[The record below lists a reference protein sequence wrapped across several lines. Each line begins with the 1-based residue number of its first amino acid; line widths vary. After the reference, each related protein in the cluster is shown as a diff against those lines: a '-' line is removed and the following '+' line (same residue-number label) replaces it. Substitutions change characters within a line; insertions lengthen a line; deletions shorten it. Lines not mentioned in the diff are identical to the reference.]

1 MTSSSPTPSAP
12 AAAPS
17 ERPAAVG
24 PDAGAAATPGSS
36 APERPS
42 SAAPPRPSGDV
53 GTASQASAA
62 ASGPAATPAATPV
75 AEPAAPADDWRR
87 RLARW
92 WAEFS
97 LQTKLLAVATLVVS
111 LLMTGITFFA
121 LNGIQQDARMS
132 DTRYARD
139 LGLLLSANVTPLVA
153 QGNDRELAAV
163 AERFWR
169 SSRSLRYIVFAD
181 ADGVIY
187 LGIPMG
193 NGSTGGPGEELLSRR
208 LELPV
213 ELQRRPDNP
222 LVRQHLTPDGQV
234 TDVFVPILVD
244 DRYLGVV
251 ALGIN
256 PNETLLA
263 SAALSREVTVAVFI
277 SIWVLVILGSVFN
290 ALTITRPVK
299 ELLRGVRAIAGGDF
313 AARIALPVGG
323 ELGELLQ
330 GFNTMASQLEA
341 YKAANIEEL
350 RAEQGKQQSLIAT
363 MADGAVLLDEEGRLV
378 LANPTARRLF
388 RWEGRKLEGSDL
400 EEELPDR
407 LAMELH
413 GPLSSLVASDRDSAD
428 VRVSLGEPARTLRI
442 VLQSV
447 RDASGESL
455 KGIAMTI
462 QDLTREVELNAA
474 QSRFIS
480 NVSHELRTPLFNIKS
495 YVETLHDLGDQLSE
509 EETRE
514 FLGIANAETDRL
526 TRLVN
531 DVLDLSRLESDR
543 VWQLEPLEVV
553 PAIEQTLRTYRLNA
567 EDRGVAL
574 VLEADPALPRV
585 LGNWDLLLQVFDN
598 LVGNALKF
606 TKSGGALMLRV
617 YPWPDSCRLE
627 PGTAPGDSPTCA
639 LTSPLPRLRIEIA
652 DTGCGISAADQE
664 RIFERFFR
672 VENAVHTE
680 AGTGLG
686 LSIVRGILEKHGTR
700 VKMASE
706 PGVGTTF
713 WFDLPLE
720 QSDADELKLQA
731 ERRSYDR
738 DGMKA

>member
-1 MTSSSPTPSAP
+1 MADPGGP
-12 AAAPS
+12 A
-17 ERPAAVG
+17 V
-24 PDAGAAATPGSS
+24 AGAALPG
-36 APERPS
+36 EN
-42 SAAPPRPSGDV
+42 
-53 GTASQASAA
+53 TAQPLSWPASAA
-62 ASGPAATPAATPV
+62 AASAAANSTPAWLEA
-75 AEPAAPADDWRR
+75 
-87 RLARW
+87 LARW

-111 LLMTGITFFA
+111 LLMTGITFFS
-121 LNGIQQDARMS
+121 LNSIQQDARIS

-153 QGNDRELAAV
+153 QGDDRELAAV
-163 AERFWR
+163 AERFWQ

-193 NGSTGGPGEELLSRR
+193 NGGEGTPPAGEQLLSRR
-208 LELPV
+208 LELPAD
-213 ELQRRPDNP
+213 LQRRPDNP
-222 LVRQHLTPDGQV
+222 LIRQHLTPDGQV
-234 TDVFVPILVD
+234 TDVFVPMVSG

-256 PNETLLA
+256 PNETLLVS
-263 SAALSREVTVAVFI
+263 SALTREVTVAVFV
-277 SIWVLVILGSVFN
+277 SIWVLVILGSVIN
-290 ALTITRPVK
+290 ALTIIRPVK
-299 ELLRGVRAIAGGDF
+299 ELLRGVRSIAGGNFDT
-313 AARIALPVGG
+313 RIALPVGG
-323 ELGELLQ
+323 ELGELLE
-330 GFNTMASQLEA
+330 GFNTMASQLEV

-350 RAEQGKQQSLIAT
+350 RAEQVKQQSLIAT
-363 MADGAVLLDEEGRLV
+363 MADGAVLLDADGRIVLV
-378 LANPTARRLF
+378 NPTARRLF
-388 RWEGRKLEGSDL
+388 RWEARNLEGN
-400 EEELPDR
+400 EVIGVLPDR
-407 LAMELH
+407 LAMELA
-413 GPLSSLVASDRDSAD
+413 GALQNLISSERESTD
-428 VRVSLGEPARTLRI
+428 VRCSFGEPPRTLRI

-447 RDASGESL
+447 RDASGEVL

-495 YVETLHDLGDQLSE
+495 YVETLHDYNDQLSDE
-509 EETRE
+509 QKQE

-543 VWQLEPLEVV
+543 VWELEPLEVG

-567 EDRGVAL
+567 GDKGVDL
-574 VLEADPALPRV
+574 GFDADPQLPRV

-606 TKSGGALMLRV
+606 TSPGGALRLRA
-617 YPWPDSCRLE
+617 YPWPDQCVLDPDSL
-627 PGTAPGDSPTCA
+627 TGDNPSCA

-652 DTGCGISAADQE
+652 DSGCGIDAADQE
-664 RIFERFFR
+664 RIFERFYR
-672 VENAVHTE
+672 VENAVHIE

-686 LSIVRGILEKHGTR
+686 LSIVHGILEKHGTQVR
-700 VKMASE
+700 MASE
-706 PGVGTTF
+706 SGVGTTF

-720 QSDADELKLQA
+720 HSDSDELALQA
-731 ERRSYDR
+731 ERRGYDR
-738 DGMKA
+738 AREGEVQTLRG

>member
-1 MTSSSPTPSAP
+1 MLPSSPTTMADPGGP
-12 AAAPS
+12 AAA
-17 ERPAAVG
+17 
-24 PDAGAAATPGSS
+24 GAELSGENS
-36 APERPS
+36 AQSLGWP
-42 SAAPPRPSGDV
+42 
-53 GTASQASAA
+53 ASAA
-62 ASGPAATPAATPV
+62 AATAAANSTPAWLEA
-75 AEPAAPADDWRR
+75 
-87 RLARW
+87 LARW

-111 LLMTGITFFA
+111 LLMTGITFFS
-121 LNGIQQDARMS
+121 LNSIQQDARIS

-153 QGNDRELAAV
+153 QGDDRELAAV
-163 AERFWR
+163 AERFWQ

-193 NGSTGGPGEELLSRR
+193 NGGEGTPPAGEQLLSRR
-208 LELPV
+208 LELPAD
-213 ELQRRPDNP
+213 LQRRPDNP
-222 LVRQHLTPDGQV
+222 LIRQHLTPDGQV
-234 TDVFVPILVD
+234 TDVFVPMVSG

-256 PNETLLA
+256 PNETLLVS
-263 SAALSREVTVAVFI
+263 SALTREVTVAVFV
-277 SIWVLVILGSVFN
+277 SIWVLVILGSVIN
-290 ALTITRPVK
+290 ALTIIRPVK
-299 ELLRGVRAIAGGDF
+299 ELLRGVRSIAGGNF
-313 AARIALPVGG
+313 NTRIALPVGG
-323 ELGELLQ
+323 ELGELLE
-330 GFNTMASQLEA
+330 GFNTMASQLEV

-350 RAEQGKQQSLIAT
+350 RAEQVKQQSLIAT
-363 MADGAVLLDEEGRLV
+363 MADGAVLLDAEGRIVLV
-378 LANPTARRLF
+378 NPTARRLF
-388 RWEGRKLEGSDL
+388 RWEARNLEGN
-400 EEELPDR
+400 EVIGELPDR
-407 LAMELH
+407 LAMELA
-413 GPLSSLVASDRDSAD
+413 GALQNLISSERESTD
-428 VRVSLGEPARTLRI
+428 VRCSFGEPPRTLRI

-447 RDASGESL
+447 RDASGEVL

-495 YVETLHDLGDQLSE
+495 YVETLHDYNDQLSDE
-509 EETRE
+509 QKQE

-543 VWQLEPLEVV
+543 VWELEPFEVG

-567 EDRGVAL
+567 GEKGVDL
-574 VLEADPALPRV
+574 GFDADPQLPRV

-606 TKSGGALMLRV
+606 TPPGGALRLRA
-617 YPWPDSCRLE
+617 YPWPDQCVLDPDSR
-627 PGTAPGDSPTCA
+627 PGDNPNCA

-652 DTGCGISAADQE
+652 DSGCGIAAADQE
-664 RIFERFFR
+664 RIFERFYR

-686 LSIVRGILEKHGTR
+686 LSIVRGILEKHGTQVR
-700 VKMASE
+700 MASE
-706 PGVGTTF
+706 SGVGTTF

-720 QSDADELKLQA
+720 HSDSDELALQA
-731 ERRSYDR
+731 ERRGYDR
-738 DGMKA
+738 AREGELQALKG

>member
-1 MTSSSPTPSAP
+1 VSSSAPSAP
-12 AAAPS
+12 GS
-17 ERPAAVG
+17 LPA
-24 PDAGAAATPGSS
+24 
-36 APERPS
+36 
-42 SAAPPRPSGDV
+42 
-53 GTASQASAA
+53 
-62 ASGPAATPAATPV
+62 
-75 AEPAAPADDWRR
+75 AEPATPSWRR
-87 RLARW
+87 ALAHW

-153 QGNDRELAAV
+153 SGNDEELAAV

-169 SSRSLRYIVFAD
+169 TSRSLRYIVFAD
-181 ADGVIY
+181 AEGLIY

-193 NGSTGGPGEELLSRR
+193 NGTSPPGGDQLLSRR
-208 LELPV
+208 LELPPD
-213 ELQRRPDNP
+213 LQRRPDNP
-222 LVRQHLTPDGQV
+222 LIRQHLTPDGQV
-234 TDVFVPILVD
+234 TDVFVPIVRD

-263 SAALSREVTVAVFI
+263 SAALTREVTVAVFI

-299 ELLRGVRAIAGGDF
+299 ELLRGVRSIAGGNF
-313 AARIALPVGG
+313 ETRIALPVGG
-323 ELGELLQ
+323 ELGELLE
-330 GFNTMASQLEA
+330 GFNTMASQLEV

-350 RAEQGKQQSLIAT
+350 TAAQVKQQSLIAT
-363 MADGAVLLDEEGRLV
+363 MADGAVLLDAAGNIV

-388 RWEGRKLEGSDL
+388 RWEGRNLEGSELID
-400 EEELPDR
+400 ELPDR

-413 GPLSSLVASDRDSAD
+413 GLLDSLISNDKDSAD
-428 VRVSLGEPARTLRI
+428 VRCSFGEPARTLRI

-447 RDASGESL
+447 RDASGETL

-474 QSRFIS
+474 QGRFIS

-495 YVETLHDLGDQLSE
+495 YVETLHDLGDQLSKE
-509 EETRE
+509 EQQE
-514 FLGIANAETDRL
+514 FLAIANAETDRL

-531 DVLDLSRLESDR
+531 DVLDLSRLESER
-543 VWQLEPLEVV
+543 VWELEPVEVG

-567 EDRGVAL
+567 EDKGVSLGFVA
-574 VLEADPALPRV
+574 EAQLPRV

-606 TKSGGALMLRV
+606 TPKGGSLMLRA
-617 YPWPDSCRLE
+617 YPWPDLCLLD
-627 PGTAPGDSPTCA
+627 PGNSPGENPTCA
-639 LTSPLPRLRIEIA
+639 ITSPLPRLRIEIA
-652 DTGCGISAADQE
+652 DSGCGISEADQE
-664 RIFERFFR
+664 RIFERFYR

-686 LSIVRGILEKHGTR
+686 LSIVRGILEKHGTQVR
-700 VKMASE
+700 MASQ

-720 QSDADELKLQA
+720 HSDTDELVLQA
-731 ERRSYDR
+731 ERRSYERQR
-738 DGMKA
+738 DLAPAAA